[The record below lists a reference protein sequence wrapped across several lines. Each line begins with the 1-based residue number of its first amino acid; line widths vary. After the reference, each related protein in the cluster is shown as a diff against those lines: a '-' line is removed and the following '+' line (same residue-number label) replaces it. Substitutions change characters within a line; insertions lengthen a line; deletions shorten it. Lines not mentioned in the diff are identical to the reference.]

1 MVSGINDS
9 CYTVNALAEGYYEYM
24 VKAIYT
30 DGTESIWSNIE
41 HVTLTGEG
49 DELLIGDVN
58 GDGEVSVADVTRLI
72 DYILGHEEAIV
83 SLEVADVND
92 DGEVSVADVTRII
105 DLIIKGAK

>member
-1 MVSGINDS
+1 MMKKIQF
-9 CYTVNALAEGYYEYM
+9 
-24 VKAIYT
+24 
-30 DGTESIWSNIE
+30 
-41 HVTLTGEG
+41 
-49 DELLIGDVN
+49 LLIGLMFIMPCSLFAQNYVYGDVN